1 MNTWRPLT
9 ESDTL
14 APEFAPLPGLAFT
27 LSDADKANAA
37 AARYYLTQHVRRLN
51 ELDGAKDQKR

>member
-9 ESDTL
+9 ESD
-14 APEFAPLPGLAFT
+14 AWPIEFAVEQGLAFT

-51 ELDGAKDQKR
+51 ELDGAKEQKR